1 MNLRAQN
8 LYEPET
14 TKQIIKTRHQK
25 KENLR
30 PKEFSDFNLRKRK
43 VLWTQ
48 HQVFNEP
55 KAPKIIRT

>member
-14 TKQIIKTRHQK
+14 TKQFKDTTPK

-30 PKEFSDFNLRKRK
+30 PKKISDFNLRKRT